1 MNADLPTPA
10 ISPRRCRWPHHN
22 LAVLALLAAVS
33 CGLYFAVAVLSL
45 RFQHKTPATE
55 RPIVPVMLLLCA
67 AFAIY
72 LIAIRFAA
80 RARQDRSLVAVVLGS
95 AIAFRIILLPSTPIQ
110 EIDIYRYLW
119 DGAVL
124 HAGVSPFRYSPQQV
138 REASIDDPLP
148 SDLERLVRLRDTEP
162 ALQTVLERIHYGQL
176 PTVYPPV
183 SQLAFAAAAWTT
195 PDEATVAL
203 RIAVMKTWMIAWD
216 LATLVLVIRLLLLV
230 RRPIGLSLIYG
241 WCPLLI
247 KEVANSGHLDALAVF
262 LTTLSAY
269 LLVRLGT
276 TRECRVVRSRW
287 GPSLNPGEGSD
298 DRPPGPSPRLWACHP
313 RAALASCGVLRPGAR
328 AWTAGPPVVALS
340 AAVVL
345 ALAVGAKLYPII
357 LAPLWAVGV
366 ALRLGWRWSVA
377 TLLVFAVTTSLVLW
391 PMVPAELVARSAQQG
406 AGQGGV
412 APEGTPAESDPSPAD
427 DTGSPSATPYLQ
439 DPSLGLKTFLRRW
452 EMNEFLFLLVFEN
465 LKPAPAIKTN
475 ETAWFSVL
483 PERFREPAIATMQAR
498 FPVDEWE
505 AAFWLA
511 RGITAIAFVVLAL
524 AMVRRA
530 SRAAEPAVWLECVFL
545 TLAWFWLLSPT
556 QNPWYWTWALPLLP
570 FARSRLWLMLSGLVL
585 LYYLRFWL
593 RYHFPT
599 QPVLGTSYRGE
610 VFFDLVV
617 TWLEYAPWFVCL
629 GSAAILRARTTKP
642 TLPVVA

>member
-1 MNADLPTPA
+1 MVNAERTTPTTGR
-10 ISPRRCRWPHHN
+10 SGRSWPQRD
-22 LAVLALLAAVS
+22 LAVLVLLGVIS
-33 CGLYFAVAVLSL
+33 GGLYVAVAFLSR
-45 RFQHKTPATE
+45 RFEHETPATE
-55 RPIVPVMLLLCA
+55 RPILPVMLLLAA
-67 AFAIY
+67 AFVIY
-72 LIAIRFAA
+72 LIAIRLAA
-80 RARQDRSLVAVVLGS
+80 RAKQDRSLVAVLLGS

-124 HAGVSPFRYSPQQV
+124 RAGVSPFRYSPQQV
-138 REASIDDPLP
+138 RHASIDQSLP
-148 SDLERLVRLRDTEP
+148 DDLERLVRLRDTEP
-162 ALQTVLERIHYGQL
+162 SLKTVLDRIHYGQL

-183 SQLAFAAAAWTT
+183 SQLVFAAAAWTT

-216 LATLVLVIRLLLLV
+216 VATLVLVMRLLTLV
-230 RRPIGLSLIYG
+230 RRPIGLCLIYG

-262 LTTLSAY
+262 LTTLSVY
-269 LLVRLGT
+269 LLVQLT
-276 TRECRVVRSRW
+276 AEVRARTA
-287 GPSLNPGEGSD
+287 
-298 DRPPGPSPRLWACHP
+298 RPPL
-313 RAALASCGVLRPGAR
+313 
-328 AWTAGPPVVALS
+328 VALS

-345 ALAVGAKLYPII
+345 ALAVGAKLYPVI
-357 LAPLWAVGV
+357 LAPLLAVGV
-366 ALRLGWRWSVA
+366 GRHLGWRWSVA
-377 TLLVFAVTTSLVLW
+377 TLLVFVVTLSFILW
-391 PMVPAELVARSAQQG
+391 PMVPTELVSRSAQQG

-412 APEGTPAESDPSPAD
+412 APGVTPPQPNAAVAD
-427 DTGSPSATPYLQ
+427 DAAPPSAPDPQ

-465 LKPAPAIKTN
+465 LKPAKAIRAS

-483 PERFREPAIATMQAR
+483 PESFREPPIATMQSH

-524 AMVRRA
+524 WLVRRA
-530 SRAAEPAVWLECVFL
+530 SRAADPAVWLESAFL
-545 TLAWFWLLSPT
+545 TVAWFWLLSPT

-570 FARSRLWLMLSGLVL
+570 FARCRVWLALSGLVL
-585 LYYLRFWL
+585 LYYFRFWL
-593 RYHFPT
+593 RYHFAT
-599 QPVLGTSYRGE
+599 EPVLGTSYRGE

-617 TWLEYAPWFVCL
+617 TWVEYAPWFVCL
-629 GSAAILRARTTKP
+629 GLGAILRARATKATP
-642 TLPVVA
+642 QAVG